1 MKTLSPIPNS
11 QPASEERRLDD
22 NIIGEGKEHFGWR
35 LPPKFLW
42 CDGSAYSSR
51 LSGGYSELAREI
63 GKGEVVGAF
72 SDIEAFSVQWSL
84 GLTTLTTSFPHTL
97 VVGDIM
103 FMSGASSFTG
113 GWTSAV
119 GFSDFAHAPLIV
131 LTTPTD
137 RTLTVTSPL
146 NSAFPGAITAI
157 GSSGSSWST
166 TFNVPDCRDRVGV
179 GRGNMGG
186 TDAAVIGTEN
196 TIHLN
201 HQFGEDAHLLTGQE
215 SGVQNHTHPYVD
227 RYDQGTDAD
236 GNGGK
241 ARNND
246 IVTDNRTTSGSG
258 NIDAVEAH
266 NNLQPSYICNKII
279 RYLR

>member
-1 MKTLSPIPNS
+1 
-11 QPASEERRLDD
+11 
-22 NIIGEGKEHFGWR
+22 
-35 LPPKFLW
+35 
-42 CDGSAYSSR
+42 
-51 LSGGYSELAREI
+51 
-63 GKGEVVGAF
+63 
-72 SDIEAFSVQWSL
+72 
-84 GLTTLTTSFPHTL
+84 
-97 VVGDIM
+97 
-103 FMSGASSFTG
+103 
-113 GWTSAV
+113 
-119 GFSDFAHAPLIV
+119 
-131 LTTPTD
+131 
-137 RTLTVTSPL
+137 
-146 NSAFPGAITAI
+146 
-157 GSSGSSWST
+157 
-166 TFNVPDCRDRVGV
+166 
-179 GRGNMGG
+179 MGG